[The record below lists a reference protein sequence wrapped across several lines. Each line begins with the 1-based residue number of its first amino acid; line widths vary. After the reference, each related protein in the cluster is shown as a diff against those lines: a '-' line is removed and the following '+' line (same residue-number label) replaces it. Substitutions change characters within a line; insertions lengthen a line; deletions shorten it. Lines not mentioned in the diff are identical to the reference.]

1 MNDLH
6 SCVEKSDTTR
16 VLELLKQGE
25 HLILIN
31 QPNSNGVYPLHVAAK
46 VGNVQIAE
54 ILIQNNAKGG
64 CLDQYGLTPLHYAAR
79 SGNKDVL
86 IYLLKQ
92 KGTQVDCQEKGFWTP
107 LHYATY
113 YKHTDLVKILCEYKA
128 SVDETNV
135 ESKTALHLACEAG
148 YKEIIEILM
157 AFGAS
162 VNMTDREGK
171 TPLELL
177 NLKNHELPV
186 NNGGYS
192 KGSLE
197 ALSKDL
203 KSFLLKKEE
212 YSDISFQ
219 FGEQIIPAHQN
230 IIHARAP
237 YFLERLKADEPKDE
251 EKPNVIK
258 PANTSFGAFKLL
270 LEWIY
275 TANIE
280 IEEVDLDIA
289 MELYTKSDL
298 YKLPNL
304 KVFIEGVINSNLDC
318 STAKALFEVALSSNA
333 TTIIETCANFIAK
346 NYGKIL
352 KHSQNAAVED
362 SNAMDVENGPGFQ
375 NKKNLFSTEALSE
388 ISSRLNI
395 IQGPAHVLKDDSVPV
410 SQESFIKPALPAK
423 SEIKNSLPAANNN
436 NKKNIPQQ
444 PTKPAPQNTN
454 KSVQPNNK
462 PLPKEEPSDIISIKN
477 IELVK
482 KLVQDLFDTEYA
494 IEFREPVSKDYT
506 YYYDTIPRPMD
517 LGTIKKNLVLAG
529 NRKKY
534 KTIQEVAADVRL
546 TFNNARTF
554 NLNDSPIYEC
564 AEILI
569 QKFEDA
575 YSALKAKLN
584 FPKSFDPPV
593 KFIPPPVNL
602 PAPIEC
608 LPTASTPVA
617 SQNRKKKI
625 SPEAGKQEDN
635 TKKRKVE
642 RKSEA
647 TPVPKN
653 MARPA
658 VAEEASQTEVEQL
671 TSDLSKILH
680 IQEVALEIIK
690 IAYGDHGSDEE
701 YELDISTLPSPAIR
715 KLQQFVKDFKIKNP
729 DHNFEDEKISEDD

>member
-1 MNDLH
+1 
-6 SCVEKSDTTR
+6 
-16 VLELLKQGE
+16 
-25 HLILIN
+25 
-31 QPNSNGVYPLHVAAK
+31 
-46 VGNVQIAE
+46 
-54 ILIQNNAKGG
+54 
-64 CLDQYGLTPLHYAAR
+64 LTPLHYAAR

-92 KGTQVDCQEKGFWTP
+92 KTQVDCAEKGFWTP

-135 ESKTALHLACEAG
+135 ESKTALHLACESG

-177 NLKNHELPV
+177 NLKNTESQPV

-192 KGSLE
+192 SGSLE

-203 KSFLLKKEE
+203 KASLLRKEE

-237 YFLERLKADEPKDE
+237 YFLERMKTDEPKDE
-251 EKPNVIK
+251 EKPTVIK
-258 PANTSFGAFKLL
+258 PANTSYGAFKLL

-298 YKLPNL
+298 YKLPIL
-304 KVFIEGVINSNLDC
+304 KVFIEGVINSNLDYT
-318 STAKALFEVALSSNA
+318 TAKALFEVALSANA
-333 TTIIETCANFIAK
+333 TTIIETCANYIAK
-346 NYGKIL
+346 NYGAIM
-352 KHSQNAAVED
+352 KHSQMAAVEE
-362 SNAMDVENGPGFQ
+362 SNAMDVVNGPGSQ
-375 NKKNLFSTEALSE
+375 NKKNFFSTEALSE

-395 IQGPAHVLKDDSVPV
+395 IQGPVHVLKDDSVPV

-423 SEIKNSLPAANNN
+423 SEIKNTLPAANNN

-444 PTKPAPQNTN
+444 PSKPAPQNIN
-454 KSVQPNNK
+454 KSTQPNNK
-462 PLPKEEPSDIISIKN
+462 PIPKEELSDIISIKN

-482 KLVQDLFDTEYA
+482 KLVQDLYDTEYA
-494 IEFREPVSKDYT
+494 IEFRDPVPKDYT
-506 YYYDTIPRPMD
+506 YYYDTILKPMD

-529 NRKKY
+529 RKKY

-564 AEILI
+564 AETLI

-602 PAPIEC
+602 PAPIEF
-608 LPTASTPVA
+608 LPTSSTPVA
-617 SQNRKKKI
+617 SQNNRKKKV
-625 SPEAGKQEDN
+625 SPEATKQEDN

-642 RKSEA
+642 RKNEVV
-647 TPVPKN
+647 PVPKQ

-658 VAEEASQTEVEQL
+658 MTEEASQTEVEQL

-729 DHNFEDEKISEDD
+729 DHNFKSEEEKMSEDD

>member
-1 MNDLH
+1 MSDLH
-6 SCVEKSDTTR
+6 SCVEKGDTTR

-25 HLILIN
+25 HVILIN
-31 QPNSNGVYPLHVAAK
+31 QPNSQGVYPLHVAAK

-54 ILIQNNAKGG
+54 ILIQNNAKVG

-86 IYLLKQ
+86 VYLLKQ
-92 KGTQVDCQEKGFWTP
+92 KTQVDCQEKGFWTP

-135 ESKTALHLACEAG
+135 ESKTALHLACESG
-148 YKEIIEILM
+148 FKEIIEILM

-162 VNMTDREGK
+162 VNMSDRDGK

-177 NLKNHELPV
+177 SLRNIESQPV
-186 NNGGYS
+186 NNGGFTM
-192 KGSLE
+192 GGLE

-203 KSFLLKKEE
+203 KATLLRREI
-212 YSDISFQ
+212 YSDICFQ
-219 FGEQIIPAHQN
+219 FGEQTLPAHQN

-237 YFLERLKADEPKDE
+237 DFLEKMKTDEPKDE
-251 EKPNVIK
+251 MNQSIIK
-258 PANTSFGAFKLL
+258 PANTSYGAFKLL

-275 TANIE
+275 TATIE

-298 YKLPNL
+298 YNLPIL
-304 KVFIEGVINSNLDC
+304 KVFIEGVINSNLDIT
-318 STAKALFEVALSSNA
+318 TAKALFEVALSSKA

-352 KHSQNAAVED
+352 KHSLTAIQD
-362 SNAMDVENGPGFQ
+362 SNAMDVVTPHSQ
-375 NKKNLFSTEALSE
+375 NNKNLFSTEALSE

-395 IQGPAHVLKDDSVPV
+395 IEGALPVIKDDSVPV
-410 SQESFIKPALPAK
+410 SQESFIKPVLPAK
-423 SEIKNSLPAANNN
+423 SEKNSLPASNN

-444 PTKPAPQNTN
+444 PSKPAPQNTN
-454 KSVQPNNK
+454 KSSQPINK
-462 PLPKEEPSDIISIKN
+462 PITKEEPPSDLISVKN
-477 IELVK
+477 IDLIK
-482 KLVQDLFDTEYA
+482 KLIQDLFESEYA

-506 YYYDTIPRPMD
+506 YYYDTILKPMD
-517 LGTIKKNLVLAG
+517 LGTIKKALQLG
-529 NRKKY
+529 GRKKY

-546 TFNNARTF
+546 IFNNARTF
-554 NLNDSPIYEC
+554 NLNASPIYEC
-564 AEILI
+564 AETLI
-569 QKFEDA
+569 QKFEDS
-575 YSALKAKLN
+575 YSVLKAKLN

-593 KFIPPPVNL
+593 KFIPPQINI
-602 PAPIEC
+602 PAPIENQ
-608 LPTASTPVA
+608 PIASTPVSA
-617 SQNRKKKI
+617 QNRKKKI
-625 SPEAGKQEDN
+625 SPEVGKQEDN

-642 RKSEA
+642 RKNEIV
-647 TPVPKN
+647 PVPKQL
-653 MARPA
+653 ARPA
-658 VAEEASQTEVEQL
+658 LTEEASQLEVEIL

-715 KLQQFVKDFKIKNP
+715 KLQQFVKDFKLKNP
-729 DHNFEDEKISEDD
+729 DHNFKSEDEKISEDD